1 MPCNDLIT
9 CYPLNPVFIKTM
21 AAWDIGFCQIL
32 KKHIKR
38 DHNNENNDVR
48 SGEHKYN
55 KSDDFSYGLL

>member
-1 MPCNDLIT
+1 
-9 CYPLNPVFIKTM
+9 M